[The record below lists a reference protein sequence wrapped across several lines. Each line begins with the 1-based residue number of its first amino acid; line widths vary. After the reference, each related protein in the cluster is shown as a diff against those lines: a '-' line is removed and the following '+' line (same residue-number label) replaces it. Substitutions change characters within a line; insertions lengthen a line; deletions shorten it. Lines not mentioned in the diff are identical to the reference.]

1 MVPLRFGSVGY
12 TEVKMAQKSLAD
24 SVALVTGATSGIG
37 LATAEMFAQRG
48 CKVVLAGRRAELG
61 EAAAESIR
69 AAGGDALFVQTDVSE
84 PDQVQRLVE
93 TTVNQYGSLDIA
105 FNNAGIEGDPL
116 TPIHEASLENFDR
129 VFRTNVRSVYSCL
142 QVEIQAMLAGG
153 GGAIVNNASVAGLIG
168 FAGLATYSASKHAV
182 IGLTKTAALEYA
194 EHGIRV
200 NAIAPA
206 VIETQMFDR
215 IADFND
221 ELIEYARTLHPMKRF
236 GESPEVAQVVVWLA
250 SPENSFTTGITVPID
265 GGFTAQ

>member
-1 MVPLRFGSVGY
+1 M
-12 TEVKMAQKSLAD
+12 TQESLAN

-37 LATAEMFAQRG
+37 LATAKMFAQRG

-61 EAAAESIR
+61 DAAVESIR
-69 AAGGDALFVQTDVSE
+69 AGGGEAIFVQTDVTDE
-84 PDQVQRLVE
+84 DQVQSLVE
-93 TTVNQYGSLDIA
+93 ATINQYGSLDIA

-116 TPIHEASLENFDR
+116 IPLHESSLENFDR
-129 VFRTNVRSVYSCL
+129 VFLTNVRSVFSCM
-142 QVEIQAMLAGG
+142 QHEARAMLAGG
-153 GGAIVNNASVAGLIG
+153 GGAIVNNASIAGLIG
-168 FAGLATYSASKHAV
+168 FPGLATYSASKHAV

-215 IADFND
+215 IAGNDD
-221 ELIEYARTLHPMKRF
+221 ELIEFMRTLHPMKRF
-236 GESPEVAQVVVWLA
+236 GESAEVAQVVVWLA